1 MEQGVLVS
9 KYQKLKKNIQPYSE
23 DISSF
28 QNMICNSK
36 YYLFIII
43 ILNFILYLFSRL
55 ISFWKLLVI
64 VIVTAMCNHS
74 KLPRAFTMI
83 SKFIKRFKK
92 ENDEKYLEVS
102 EISAIL
108 IVLYN
113 MIYKFMQFMVN
124 FKDESMI
131 NLAVKLLI
139 FMITFYLDC
148 NISDYGIIFI
158 ILNILLLLPYAVYHR
173 RKIEIYPNEFEISI
187 IKSDEN

>member
-74 KLPRAFTMI
+74 
-83 SKFIKRFKK
+83 
-92 ENDEKYLEVS
+92 

-108 IVLYN
+108 IVLFN